1 MTLSDHS
8 EYITYNH
15 APTSLV
21 HHITPSGIPHDIITI
36 THDSLHL
43 QAIVDHMIPYDITQE
58 AIVDHMTPYDITSS
72 IVDHMTTYDI
82 TSSNSESRDP
92 YDISSSNSGSHDPL

>member
-1 MTLSDHS
+1 MTIMHPS
-8 EYITYNH
+8 
-15 APTSLV
+15 SLV
-21 HHITPSGIPHDIITI
+21 HHMTPSGIPHDIITI

-72 IVDHMTTYDI
+72 IVTTYDI
-82 TSSNSESRDP
+82 TSSKSGSRDP